1 MPDPT
6 PVLESPSLDPN
17 APPPVAPP
25 PPDAWAKD
33 WVKDGAFDHKALDN
47 APDDFKSARA
57 QFETFKNPFE
67 MAKSLSEL
75 RKLASAKGAD
85 LLNPLAKDA
94 TPEQRSARMDAIR
107 KAVGA
112 PDKPEGYV
120 VEKPKDLP
128 DTMWDA
134 NALKE
139 GAAIAHKNG
148 IAPEAYKDFV
158 AFDVQRAQKA
168 QAASAEATKQLWDGQ
183 EKLSREAAAKE
194 GMTYDQAIGFAER
207 AGKKFAGVDKDNPI
221 FKNATFMM
229 MAARVGKAM
238 GEDKLIQG
246 DTSDEALRVMDATT
260 ALAAVKNITDNRNSP
275 EYFAYWNYDP
285 DSPKKLV
292 SKPHPDHDKVV
303 AKHKKLS
310 AIAYAGRGR

>member
-6 PVLESPSLDPN
+6 PVLEAPLDPN
-17 APPPVAPP
+17 APPPAAPP

-33 WVKDGAFDHKALDN
+33 WVKDGAFDHSALDK

-85 LLNPLAKDA
+85 LLQPLAKDA
-94 TPEQRSARMDAIR
+94 TPEMKNARLEAIR

-120 VEKPKDLP
+120 IEKPKDWP
-128 DTMWDA
+128 DAQWDA
-134 NALKE
+134 AAVKE
-139 GAAIAHKNG
+139 AAAIAHKNG
-148 IAPEAYKDFV
+148 VSNDALKDFV
-158 AFDVQRAQKA
+158 SYDLARQQKA
-168 QAASAEATKQLWDGQ
+168 QAASAEATKALWAGQ
-183 EKLSREAAAKE
+183 ESLAREAAAKE

-221 FKNATFMM
+221 FKNATFLM

-246 DTSDEALRVMDATT
+246 DTSDDALKALTPDT
-260 ALAAVKNITDNRNSP
+260 ALAALKDITDNKNNP
-275 EYFAYWNYDP
+275 KWAAYWNRDP
-285 DSPKKLV
+285 ENKAKEKV
-292 SKPHPDHDKVV
+292 HVDHEKVV
-303 AKHKKLS
+303 AEAKRLS
-310 AIAYAGRGR
+310 ALAYSTRKR